1 MIVKIPKIDE
11 IPLEEQT
18 SWVLTLLECLNAL
31 AEENKALRD
40 EIARL
45 KGGKPDLKLSHPI
58 VLKEVA
64 KRSRLMLRSRVFFRG
79 L

>member
-45 KGGKPDLKLSHPI
+45 KGGKTRPKIKPSNSLEGGRKKIKAH
-58 VLKEVA
+58 VA
-64 KRSRLMLRSRVFFRG
+64 FQG
-79 L
+79 LF

>member
-31 AEENKALRD
+31 AEENKALR
-40 EIARL
+40 ENC
-45 KGGKPDLKLSHPI
+45 PP
-58 VLKEVA
+58 
-64 KRSRLMLRSRVFFRG
+64 
-79 L
+79 